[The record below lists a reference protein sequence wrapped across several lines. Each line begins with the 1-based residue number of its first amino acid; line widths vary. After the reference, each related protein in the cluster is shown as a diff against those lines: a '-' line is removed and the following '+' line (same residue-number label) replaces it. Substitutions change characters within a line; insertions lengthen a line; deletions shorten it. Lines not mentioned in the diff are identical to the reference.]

1 MNLEPT
7 AYFSRVSDIPLDM
20 LISNGVGTLV
30 VDVDNTL
37 MPMMKTTF

>member
-1 MNLEPT
+1 
-7 AYFSRVSDIPLDM
+7 M

-37 MPMMKTTF
+37 MPMMKTTFLMT